1 MSDSPDWGNE
11 QLQREL
17 VAILDRA
24 RICGCG
30 SGEQHRVMRDI
41 LQRGKNRADGDIA
54 LTFYD
59 PLGEICGIAVEF
71 IANVFNTWKLLSHNS
86 SIGSALITSDGE
98 LLLKFLNDFGTE
110 EKKWPEWIGYYE

>member
-1 MSDSPDWGNE
+1 MESQPPNWGND
-11 QLQREL
+11 QRQAII
-17 VAILDRA
+17 AILARA
-24 RICGCG
+24 RLCGCG
-30 SGEQHRVMRDI
+30 SGEQYRVMRDI
-41 LQRGKNRADGDIA
+41 LQRGKNRKDGDIS

-71 IANVFNTWKLLSHNS
+71 IANVFNTWGLFSHNS
-86 SIGSALITSDGE
+86 SMGSALITPDGE